1 MNSNEMAMMM
11 YFVTYQEFR
20 YDEMLAFVERVNER
34 VGREAMLDNNNDDD
48 VWSSFR
54 EQFTDHMPCDV
65 DYAMESMVFL
75 AVPSDAVEH
84 IADCAPGVE
93 YQIITRAEL
102 IRHVQDSLGEGRAYL
117 LDELAAHLESD
128 DDDDAL
134 ITKCEIA
141 DSYEDDLLGDAW
153 SDCRRDLYSFE
164 SQGDNLE
171 LHARYVRRHVY
182 RLEERLNLVGQ
193 GFDRVK
199 MAVVDFEDDLITVA
213 IDEKRAIRL
222 TDALLAKYRAESDEG
237 DQTGEVED
245 WLDENCPAWRL
256 ELNTSGESYF
266 VFRKAPDAVAF
277 KIRWV

>member
-1 MNSNEMAMMM
+1 MTM
-11 YFVTYQEFR
+11 YFVTYQEFP
-20 YDEMLAFVERVNER
+20 YDDLLAFVDRVNKR
-34 VGREAMLDNNNDDD
+34 AGRETMRDNNDGDD
-48 VWSSFR
+48 VWDSFC

-65 DYAMESMVFL
+65 HYALEFTTFL
-75 AVPSDAVEH
+75 AVPSDAIDH

-93 YQIITRAEL
+93 YQIMPRAEL
-102 IRHVQDSLGEGRAYL
+102 IETVRSNLPQGRAYS
-117 LDELAAHLESD
+117 LDELAAHLESGDD

-134 ITKCEIA
+134 MIKCEIA
-141 DSYEDDLLGDAW
+141 DDYEYDLLGDAW
-153 SDCRRDLYSFE
+153 SDCRRDLHSFE

-182 RLEERLNLVGQ
+182 RLEERLNLAGQ

-199 MAVVDFEDDLITVA
+199 MEVVDFEDAMINEA
-213 IDEKRAIRL
+213 IDEQRAIRL
-222 TDALLAKYRAESDEG
+222 TDALLAKYHAVDNDGVRLD
-237 DQTGEVED
+237 EVEG